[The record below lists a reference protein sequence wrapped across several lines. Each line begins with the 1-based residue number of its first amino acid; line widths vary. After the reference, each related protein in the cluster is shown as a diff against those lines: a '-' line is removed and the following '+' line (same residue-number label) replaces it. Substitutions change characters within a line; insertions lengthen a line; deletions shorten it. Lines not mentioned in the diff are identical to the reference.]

1 VVLTSTTA
9 VNVAAD
15 LLDGRLTLRIKEA
28 SALLGLPPQTL
39 RNHIR
44 RGDIRGV
51 RIGKGR
57 RAITLIPV
65 EEIRRILSGAK

>member
-1 VVLTSTTA
+1 MVTIDAAVST
-9 VNVAAD
+9 AAD
-15 LLDGRLTLRIKEA
+15 PLEGKLAVRIKEA
-28 SALLGLPPQTL
+28 GTLLSLAPQTV

-51 RIGKGR
+51 RIGTGR